1 MSIALPI
8 LLLIFGTLTFWL
20 LSESSVRWYFK
31 TSCIATFC
39 IFTIVFWS
47 TIHSYLGWPALKS
60 DMPEKIL
67 IHWVIVKEPNKYT
80 KFNGAIYFL
89 IESAE
94 KKKSSWFGIFTYD
107 KDRPEPRL
115 FALPYSRGLHEQV
128 QNQMKGR
135 LQRGQ
140 PILGSLSKIKG
151 GEGKNKNGAKKPS
164 NKKGGGSESQEQDWE
179 FHELRPS
186 DFLNKPNE

>member
-20 LSESSVRWYFK
+20 LTESSVKWYFK
-31 TSCIATFC
+31 TACISTFC
-39 IFTIVFWS
+39 IFTVVFWS

-60 DMPEKIL
+60 DMPEKVL

-89 IESAE
+89 VESAE
-94 KKKSSWFGIFTYD
+94 EKKSSWLNIFSYD
-107 KDRPEPRL
+107 NNRPEPRL
-115 FALPYSRGLHEQV
+115 FVLPYSRGLHEQV

-135 LQRGQ
+135 MQRGQ
-140 PILGSLSKIKG
+140 PILGELTKTSKGKG
-151 GEGKNKNGAKKPS
+151 KNGAKKAD
-164 NKKGGGSESQEQDWE
+164 NKEGGGSESQDQDWE

-186 DFLNKPNE
+186 DFLNKPND